1 MGTKRSARQDILH
14 FDSYASEVGG
24 KLTYIGAL
32 QQCQKLI
39 NKRWNADTRKTYY
52 KHYEERLFPLIPEK
66 PLEELTE
73 ADFEAVIET
82 MNEQALKNG
91 NPYSDS
97 QIRHHRHLLRVVTK
111 AAEQE
116 GICPDILWGGN
127 FLEDESDE
135 HEAKIKVKP
144 RSLSTG
150 EEYRIC
156 ERVLQNPQEEGE
168 LVGIAIMFC
177 LGTRNQEAC
186 GLNWESFAH
195 QPGDDMGFLRVIAST
210 EQGSNRV
217 KAGGKT
223 RNAPR
228 ILPVTGLLLDLLVKR
243 RQWLEEMS
251 ADGLVLDHMSADR
264 ITDIARLPIVCR
276 DTQYT
281 VRAGADDLTRKAK
294 ALLKEI
300 NLDEDVLEEAN
311 ELLEQRFALSF
322 GERDVT
328 AYLFRR
334 NFATHMSIL
343 GLDAETIHYLM
354 GHAFEDE
361 EITKARYTNND
372 ILRQIGEQMRQRPIV
387 NPKIET
393 EAEITLLPNQSI
405 SGKGQGPLVFR
416 IEAGERGS
424 TVTGYLKPTGASKL
438 GISLEYEQLPE
449 SGEIILSP
457 EQFHT
462 EPTVSEKVTYRKIY
476 GRRRDKRE

>member
-1 MGTKRSARQDILH
+1 
-14 FDSYASEVGG
+14 
-24 KLTYIGAL
+24 
-32 QQCQKLI
+32 
-39 NKRWNADTRKTYY
+39 
-52 KHYEERLFPLIPEK
+52 
-66 PLEELTE
+66 
-73 ADFEAVIET
+73 
-82 MNEQALKNG
+82 
-91 NPYSDS
+91 
-97 QIRHHRHLLRVVTK
+97 
-111 AAEQE
+111 
-116 GICPDILWGGN
+116 
-127 FLEDESDE
+127 
-135 HEAKIKVKP
+135 
-144 RSLSTG
+144 
-150 EEYRIC
+150 
-156 ERVLQNPQEEGE
+156 
-168 LVGIAIMFC
+168 
-177 LGTRNQEAC
+177 
-186 GLNWESFAH
+186 
-195 QPGDDMGFLRVIAST
+195 
-210 EQGSNRV
+210 
-217 KAGGKT
+217 
-223 RNAPR
+223 
-228 ILPVTGLLLDLLVKR
+228 
-243 RQWLEEMS
+243 
-251 ADGLVLDHMSADR
+251 MSADR

-438 GISLEYEQLPE
+438 GVSLEYEQLPE